1 MKKIIEKK
9 KPEIHRGFVSLEIMG
24 ALVVVAM
31 AALLGAEKYSDYL
44 DEQEWMVAARH
55 ASQFN
60 EASKQYIADHRDELL
75 NQPLPYRITPSLLIK
90 NGYLQQGFSEK
101 NGLGQQYVTGVVK
114 NSAKAQPALQ
124 ALTCSVQG
132 AHLSEKGMR
141 RIATQITGMGGMS
154 MRKILLPALMA
165 DGQASQGIL
174 ALTAAMGIL
183 PWRYRLKSWGACCRK
198 AIGCTDFRLST
209 GRN

>member
-1 MKKIIEKK
+1 MWRGSDGTCRTDGKLSLGGHLLKKIIEKK

-24 ALVVVAM
+24 ALVIVAL
-31 AALLGAEKYSDYL
+31 AALFGAEKYSDYL

-60 EASKQYIADHRDELL
+60 AASKQYIADHREELL
-75 NQPLPYRITPSLLIK
+75 NFPLPYRITPSLLMK

-132 AHLSEKGMR
+132 APLSEKGMR
-141 RIATQITGMGGMS
+141 RIATQITGMGGV
-154 MRKILLPALMA
+154 
-165 DGQASQGIL
+165 
-174 ALTAAMGIL
+174 
-183 PWRYRLKSWGACCRK
+183 CR
-198 AIGCTDFRLST
+198 
-209 GRN
+209 